1 MKKFLLLIF
10 FAALMV
16 PAFAQ
21 NKGEKSREE
30 MFREVQEY
38 KMKFLAQEM
47 ELKEDQIARFNE
59 LYEKMSQEKG
69 KNFREMRKLEKS
81 LKKDASE
88 QEYKLVSDKI
98 SECKVKDAEI
108 DKEYDAKFATFLS
121 QKQIYK
127 MKAAE
132 EKFRKKMMEMHHK
145 KKGKK

>member
-21 NKGEKSREE
+21 NKGGKSREE